1 MIAVSPHPVKRQWN
15 TVSFASTLY
24 LIPILDLLLEEI
36 PHRWKA
42 EVRLGLQEA
51 LVNAAKHGNALDPTK
66 TVLVR
71 FSVVA
76 NQYWW
81 VISDQGI
88 GFQPSENSEAELEQF
103 LPCEGQECGRGMYI
117 LHKIFDQVQWNNQG
131 TELRLCKRVK
141 SPNRSPLLTT

>member
-1 MIAVSPHPVKRQWN
+1 MIAVSSRPVRRHWN

-24 LIPILDLLLEEI
+24 LIPVLDLLLQEI

-51 LVNAAKHGNALDPTK
+51 LVNAAKHGNELDPNK

-81 VISDQGI
+81 VISDQGS
-88 GFQPSENSEAELEQF
+88 GFQPPQTAAVDGEQG
-103 LPCEGQECGRGMYI
+103 LPCEDHECGRGMYI
-117 LHKIFDQVQWNNQG
+117 LHQIFDQVQWNSQG
-131 TELRLCKRVK
+131 TELRLCKRFK
-141 SPNRSPLLTT
+141 SPTKVPLLS

>member
-1 MIAVSPHPVKRQWN
+1 MIAVSHRPVKRQWN

-24 LIPILDLLLEEI
+24 LIPILDILLEEI

-51 LVNAAKHGNALDPTK
+51 LVNAAKHGNALDPSK
-66 TVLVR
+66 TVFVR

-76 NQYWW
+76 NHYWW
-81 VISDQGI
+81 VISDQGV
-88 GFQPSENSEAELEQF
+88 GFQPSYVSEAEPEQV
-103 LPCEGQECGRGMYI
+103 LPCDEQECGRGMYL
-117 LHKIFDQVQWNNQG
+117 LHKIFDQVQWNSQG

-141 SPNRSPLLTT
+141 SPSRAPLLL

>member
-1 MIAVSPHPVKRQWN
+1 MIAVSPRPVKRQWN

-24 LIPILDLLLEEI
+24 LIPILDVLLEEI
-36 PHRWKA
+36 PHHWKA

-66 TVLVR
+66 TVFVR

-81 VISDQGI
+81 VISDQGV
-88 GFQPSENSEAELEQF
+88 GFRPSQAADVELEEM
-103 LPCEGQECGRGMYI
+103 LPCDEQECGRGMYL
-117 LHKIFDQVQWNNQG
+117 LHKIFDQVQWNRQG
-131 TELRLCKRVK
+131 TELRLCKRV
-141 SPNRSPLLTT
+141 RSSSRVPLFR

>member
-1 MIAVSPHPVKRQWN
+1 MIAVLPRPAKRQWN

-36 PHRWKA
+36 PHCWKA

-51 LVNAAKHGNALDPTK
+51 LVNAARHGNALDPSK

-81 VISDQGI
+81 VISDQGA
-88 GFQPSENSEAELEQF
+88 GFQPSPVSEAALEQL
-103 LPCEGQECGRGMYI
+103 LPCEEQECGRGMYL
-117 LHKIFDQVQWNNQG
+117 LHKIFDQVQWNHQG

-141 SPNRSPLLTT
+141 SSSRVPLLT